1 MTVKV
6 IREFHD
12 RENDLKL
19 RKVGEEFEASESRA
33 KYLEGLGF
41 VSRVRKPVSKEPPE
55 A

>member
-6 IREFHD
+6 IREFRD
-12 RENDLKL
+12 REHDLKL

-33 KYLEGLGF
+33 KRLETLGF
-41 VSRVRKPVSKEPPE
+41 VSRIRKPINKEPPE